1 MKNNILIP
9 FAIVFS
15 LLITI
20 WSGCDSNDGPN
31 TEEFIIQIDSIV
43 HVDTITFGET
53 LSIKFYG
60 KVGPDKCYAFDRLS
74 PEFIEI
80 NSTKGELSVTSY
92 GIHTF
97 EDICPEGVVYMNGSE
112 LVVSDIPVG
121 DLIVKAIQPDGTS
134 IAHNVYIKE

>member
-1 MKNNILIP
+1 MKKNV
-9 FAIVFS
+9 FTAFVIVFS

-20 WSGCDSNDGPN
+20 WSGCDSNNDPN

-60 KVGPDKCYAFDRLS
+60 KVGPDKCYAFDRLA

-80 NSTKGELSVTSY
+80 SDIKGELGVTSY

-97 EDICPEGVVYMNGSE
+97 EDICPEGEVYMNGSE
-112 LVVSDIPVG
+112 LIVSDIPAG
-121 DLIVKAIQPDGTS
+121 DLVIKAIQPDGSAITQ
-134 IAHNVYIKE
+134 NVFIKE